1 MCQSSKFCSLC
12 FCDCQMFCSFSP
24 FNFFLLR
31 CLFYLVVWWCTA
43 CTLVFL
49 SIFIFRCL
57 FCLVVFSVFSIFLFV
72 LVLIF
77 VAERRKR
84 QNRGRGR
91 GRATKGNFFFQ
102 VQMEACEAS
111 GEGRFPD
118 IGCWMWSNEGIR
130 NRWIIENWMPIF
142 IISKFRG
149 TKS

>member
-1 MCQSSKFCSLC
+1 MWPSV
-12 FCDCQMFCSFSP
+12 MH
-24 FNFFLLR
+24 LR
-31 CLFYLVVWWCTA
+31 RGEPISRFAATPLQ
-43 CTLVFL
+43 
-49 SIFIFRCL
+49 
-57 FCLVVFSVFSIFLFV
+57 
-72 LVLIF
+72 LI
-77 VAERRKR
+77 
-84 QNRGRGR
+84 
-91 GRATKGNFFFQ
+91 